1 MNGSMR
7 ELAPSKRSGERRWEL
22 RVYVGR
28 DPDKTVRDPETGR
41 IVKQGPPVHLSR
53 VFKGGKRGAARELA
67 KMATEAHQGRRV
79 GPTATVGK
87 LLTEWMANLE
97 RQGKARSTL
106 ETYAAHVDKH
116 IRPGL
121 GSIRLDKLGTHDVDR
136 YLGSLAE
143 KGLAPR
149 TIRTDHAVLSAALTQ
164 GVAWGWLPANPAKAA
179 KLASDHSEAASITVD
194 QLRQLYAA
202 ALVDDPD
209 MAIVIALGAL
219 TGCRRGELAGLRWED
234 LDRERATLRV
244 ERAWVPGKGGQHL
257 NAFTK
262 TKKARTVHIGA
273 AGVAL
278 LDGYRQVL
286 RERMAG
292 AEPAGWLLSYNGG
305 ETPMRAK
312 SMTEYMASLAK
323 RLGITAHFHTMRHFA
338 ASELVGAGVDLA
350 VAARQ
355 LGHSPQ
361 VMAATY
367 RHADDGRG
375 AAAGELI
382 AGVVGRALDTA
393 PPQMASQ
400 PPGISCSVGRREWGV
415 GL

>member
-7 ELAPSKRSGERRWEL
+7 ELAPSKRTGERRWEL

-41 IVKQGPPVHLSR
+41 IVKQGPPVHLSK
-53 VFKGGKRGAARELA
+53 VFKGGKREAARELA
-67 KMATEAHQGRRV
+67 KMATEAHQGSRV
-79 GPTATVGK
+79 GPTATVSK
-87 LLTEWMANLE
+87 LLNEWMANLG
-97 RQGKARSTL
+97 RQGKAPSTL
-106 ETYAAHVDKH
+106 ETYATHVDKH

-121 GSIRLDKLGTHDVDR
+121 GAVRLDKLTTHDVDR
-136 YLGSLAE
+136 YLGSLADK

-149 TIRTDHAVLSAALTQ
+149 TIRLDHAILSAALAQ
-164 GVAWGWLPANPAKAA
+164 GVDWGWLPANPAKAA
-179 KLASDHSEAASITVD
+179 KLASDHTEAPSITVD
-194 QLRQLYAA
+194 QLRQLYTA
-202 ALVDDPD
+202 ALADDPD

-278 LDGYRQVL
+278 LDRYRQVL

-292 AEPAGWLLSYNGG
+292 AEPSGWLLSYNGG

-312 SMTEYMASLAK
+312 SMTEYITRLAK

-367 RHADDGRG
+367 LHADDGRG

-382 AGVVGRALDTA
+382 SGVVAGAL
-393 PPQMASQ
+393 AS
-400 PPGISCSVGRREWGV
+400 GG
-415 GL
+415 